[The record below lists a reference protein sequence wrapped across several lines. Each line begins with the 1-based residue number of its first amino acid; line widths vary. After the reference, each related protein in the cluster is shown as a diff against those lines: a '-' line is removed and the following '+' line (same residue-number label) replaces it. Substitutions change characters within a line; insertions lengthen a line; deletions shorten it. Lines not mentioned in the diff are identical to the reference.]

1 MEDSEQRKK
10 RLKEMRQQ
18 ADLAQVSGGSE
29 GSGMPGLLSNP
40 LIESHSTMPSPAA
53 PRFDFY
59 TDPMNAFSSNK
70 RNNAGVQVAPDY
82 FPPPSFGGAPMA
94 QFSSPHPESIN
105 PQMIP
110 SSTQASPSPY
120 GNPVW
125 NGPRGPAHY
134 NSPVWNGPRGPAHC
148 NPQVWNGPRGPAHYS
163 SNPRFEPPGSPFY
176 NAPQGIIHQPSHNPN
191 PSPGYRNSPNPS
203 PGRGRGFWNNR
214 NPVSG
219 RGSGR
224 GRSSHGHWSN
234 EDRASGQDRFYKR
247 SMVEDPWKLLKPV
260 TWKAPYAFPDNSK
273 SWTSKSSS
281 TEREGPATASVKSN
295 SEPSLAEYLAAALNE
310 AAAGAENNAEN
321 V

>member
-29 GSGMPGLLSNP
+29 GSGVPGLLSNP
-40 LIESHSTMPSPAA
+40 LIEAPSTIPSRAA

-82 FPPPSFGGAPMA
+82 FPPPSFGGAPTA
-94 QFSSPHPESIN
+94 RFSSPHPESIN
-105 PQMIP
+105 LQLTP
-110 SSTQASPSPY
+110 SPTQASPEPY

-134 NSPVWNGPRGPAHC
+134 NAP
-148 NPQVWNGPRGPAHYS
+148 VWNGPRGPAHYS
-163 SNPRFEPPGSPFY
+163 SNPRFEQPGSPFY
-176 NAPQGIIHQPSHNPN
+176 NSPQGIVHHPNHSPN

-203 PGRGRGFWNNR
+203 PGRGRGFWQNR

-224 GRSSHGHWSN
+224 GRSSQGHSSN
-234 EDRASGQDRFYKR
+234 EDRAYGQDRFYKR

-260 TWKAPYAFPDNSK
+260 IWKAPYAFPVNSK
-273 SWTSKSSS
+273 SWTSTSKSAS
-281 TEREGPATASVKSN
+281 TEQEGPTAASVKSN
-295 SEPSLAEYLAAALNE
+295 SEPSLAEYLAAAFNE